1 MLFKEIAMSRVLMT
15 VAYDGTAFQG
25 WQIQARART
34 VQLEIETA
42 LAKICGGDSVRIHG
56 SGRTDSGVH
65 ARGQR
70 FHFDSPRT
78 GFTPETWQRAL
89 NGNLPFDVRI
99 LDACGVDD
107 DFHAR
112 FDVCA
117 KEYRYFLRTHRIMLP
132 ELRHVRV
139 LEPRPLDLERM
150 RAAAALLVGTH
161 NFTAFSA
168 ERGDGSAVDPVRTL
182 TTLEVTTLPEDTLMI
197 RAVAPGF
204 LYKMVRQITGALL
217 RVGRGELSLSR
228 IEDLLSSPIRT
239 GDTPTAPAHGLFL
252 WRVRYPKECP

>member
-1 MLFKEIAMSRVLMT
+1 MPRVLMT

-25 WQIQARART
+25 WQIQANART
-34 VQLEIETA
+34 VQSEIESA
-42 LAKICGGDSVRIHG
+42 LSKICGGELVRIHG

-65 ARGQR
+65 ARGQC
-70 FHFDSPRT
+70 FHFDAPRPD
-78 GFTPETWQRAL
+78 FTPETWMRAL

-99 LDACGVDD
+99 LDARGVAD

-139 LEPRPLDLERM
+139 LESRPLDLARM
-150 RAAAALLVGTH
+150 REACDLLVGTH
-161 NFTAFSA
+161 DFTAFSA
-168 ERGDGSAVDPVRTL
+168 ERGDGSSTDPVRTL
-182 TTLEVTTLPEDTLMI
+182 TTLELETLPEDTLMI

-228 IEDLLSSPIRT
+228 IEDLLSHPIRT

-252 WRVRYPKECP
+252 WRVRYPKDIT